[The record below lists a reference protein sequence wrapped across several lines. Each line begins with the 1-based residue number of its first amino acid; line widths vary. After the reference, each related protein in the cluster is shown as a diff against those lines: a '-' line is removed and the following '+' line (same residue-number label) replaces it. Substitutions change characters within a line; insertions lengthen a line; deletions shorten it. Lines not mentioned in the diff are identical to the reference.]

1 MKKIRALHSWI
12 EHLPPDIREAVLARM
27 RRRHYCDGEA
37 VYRLGEEGHELY
49 MVESGKVRSSN
60 YTLKGKEIQY
70 TVLQAGDCFGELSL
84 IDGLCRVHSTYAQ
97 GPADLLVLHKR
108 DFDDLYARYSEIPI
122 QINKLLSCRLRI
134 AHTSVDEATVL
145 SMQDRLAR
153 LLGRLGYSVG
163 VEDKHG
169 AIVLEGFT
177 HAHLARML
185 GSNREGISRE
195 LKKLE
200 EAGLLR
206 RSYGKILIPDIR
218 SLIGSCDGL
227 VGGEPIVPDYHH

>member
-12 EHLPPDIREAVLARM
+12 DNLPPDIREAVVQRM
-27 RRRHYCDGEA
+27 RTRHYGDGEA
-37 VYRLGEEGHELY
+37 VYMLGEEGHELY
-49 MVESGKVRSSN
+49 MVASGKIRSSN
-60 YTLKGKEIQY
+60 YTLRGKEIQY
-70 TVLQAGDCFGELSL
+70 AVLQAGDCFGELSL

-108 DFDDLYARYSEIPI
+108 DFDELYTTYPEIPV

-134 AHTSVDEATVL
+134 AHTTVDEATAL
-145 SMQDRLAR
+145 SMNDRLAR
-153 LLGRLGYSVG
+153 LLGRLAYSVG
-163 VEDKHG
+163 VEDEHG
-169 AIVLEGFT
+169 ATVLEGFT
-177 HAHLARML
+177 HQNLARML

-206 RSYGKILIPDIR
+206 RSYGRVEIPDIN

-227 VGGEPIVPDYHH
+227 VGGEQLVPDYHS